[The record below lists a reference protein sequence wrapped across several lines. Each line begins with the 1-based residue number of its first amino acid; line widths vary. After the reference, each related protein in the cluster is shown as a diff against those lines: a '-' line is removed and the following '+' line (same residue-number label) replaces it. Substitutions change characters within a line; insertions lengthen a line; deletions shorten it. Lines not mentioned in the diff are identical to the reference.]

1 MKLASSFS
9 ACVYYRRLP
18 FAFRNVSPLI
28 HLRCFLCLFH
38 TGKYFL
44 FHSPAAPAPVTH
56 RHVRVCLCVI
66 GNALGWGFYSNG
78 RSQCTKC
85 EWWQQNCSF
94 VHVWPVIHRK
104 WTFPHVKME
113 LTFHSYDFIHF
124 YYSVREGWVPT
135 KKKKRNCQSEL
146 KKTNSK
152 PKRWWCRQ
160 YYQQQTIALRI
171 ILPHFKYLLKL
182 KCGFLILPHK
192 IAASYLCLSVLV
204 NSILPY
210 PSMLQNDLYIF
221 NIARCIYRKFHFNS
235 NSFCFIIRLLFV
247 FHFECLFHRQIQKS
261 KTKERD

>member
-1 MKLASSFS
+1 MWMVAAKLLICACLTRYTPKMNISS
-9 ACVYYRRLP
+9 RENGINIP
-18 FAFRNVSPLI
+18 FLWLHSFLILRKGGLSP
-28 HLRCFLCLFH
+28 
-38 TGKYFL
+38 
-44 FHSPAAPAPVTH
+44 
-56 RHVRVCLCVI
+56 
-66 GNALGWGFYSNG
+66 N
-78 RSQCTKC
+78 
-85 EWWQQNCSF
+85 
-94 VHVWPVIHRK
+94 
-104 WTFPHVKME
+104 
-113 LTFHSYDFIHF
+113 
-124 YYSVREGWVPT
+124 
-135 KKKKRNCQSEL
+135 KKKKRNCQSEF

-261 KTKERD
+261 KTKERDERTKTHF